1 MAQTYN
7 FETRELSPYSTEWK
21 NGMRGALWYI
31 QELDAIYM
39 IEEESISENHDD
51 YIQQLQ
57 QLAHPVNCLAK
68 GFPAA
73 LLAHKDLICLLSF
86 DWVKFY
92 QAYFNAMRD
101 LFPQKPA
108 FCVPPI
114 VEDWE
119 YTLRQIQPFRND
131 ISGYFDNYQRM
142 HVGRILRDLFNPF
155 KIVDV
160 RNKLQHRFYFT
171 AKFADTDAPKLISAQ
186 MPELEDRIG
195 APFIIMQDANRLS
208 EPAKIQVHGFIAAVI
223 NLAMCNY
230 WERRWKEYDFANPTV
245 VALIA
250 QTYRDGKPIN
260 EVVPIE
266 KLSFALPISVID
278 LCKAY
283 MDAFEPI
290 ILKVF
295 QFRSDLP
302 IDCSDSENAYTY
314 IYACEQESL
323 DGFLHSELYQHLTYE
338 QKQGVYGY
346 ARRFSEWLVKTYNI
360 TMRDQHRVMNAV
372 AKDMPKI
379 QMQINNF
386 IKITRAGEIEE
397 EDDMDEPMKFKYI
410 LSDDWGAINEIHRRI
425 ELHLSSPA
433 ELRDELR
440 KLQKENIVSLP
451 MDKPT
456 EIIREVIRIWGYK
469 APKERSFVT
478 TWGRRA

>member
-1 MAQTYN
+1 MTYN
-7 FETRELSPYSTEWK
+7 FKTHQLAPYSTEWK

-39 IEEESISENHDD
+39 IDSQSISEGQDHL
-51 YIQQLQ
+51 IQQLR

-86 DWVKFY
+86 DWVKFC

-142 HVGRILRDLFNPF
+142 HVARILRDLFNPF

-160 RNKLQHRFYFT
+160 RNKLQYRFYFT
-171 AKFADTDAPKLISAQ
+171 AKFADNDVPQLISAQ

-223 NLAMCNY
+223 NLAMCSY
-230 WERRWKEYDFANPTV
+230 WEKRWKEYDFANPTI

-250 QTYRDGKPIN
+250 QTYRDGRPIIN

-283 MDAFEPI
+283 MDAFESI

-295 QFRSDLP
+295 QYRSDLP
-302 IDCSDSENAYTY
+302 VECTDGDNAYAM
-314 IYACEQESL
+314 IYACEHDSFDDFQK
-323 DGFLHSELYQHLTYE
+323 SELYQHLTYE
-338 QKQGVYGY
+338 QKQALFGY
-346 ARRFSEWLVKTYNI
+346 AKRFSEWLSKTYNI
-360 TMRDQHRVMNAV
+360 TIQSQHRILNALS
-372 AKDMPKI
+372 KDMPQI

-386 IKITRAGEIEE
+386 VKITRAGDT
-397 EDDMDEPMKFKYI
+397 EDDNSDEPVKFKYI
-410 LSDDWGAINEIHRRI
+410 LSDDWGQIAEIHKRI
-425 ELHLSSPA
+425 ELHLASPA
-433 ELRDELR
+433 KLRDELIR
-440 KLQKENIVSLP
+440 LQEDGLISLP
-451 MDKPT
+451 MDNPT
-456 EIIREVIRIWGYK
+456 AIIREVKRILGDK

-478 TWGRRA
+478 TWGRRV